1 MCECVCVCVYVS
13 RWRLSSMATH
23 VLEFNCVKRHWQGHV
38 AHHVVIVAQIAPTR
52 RCITASTYMYAYMYV
67 CMCMIR
73 GNWVHCICIAIGAKV
88 WANSHMC
95 VCVFG
100 KFLYELAHTNI
111 YKFVLTIFK
120 SMQYVLAQRDIFLT
134 HLYYILPVE
143 GVAYSHVIFHLITYF
158 WGTWIFDFNI

>member
-1 MCECVCVCVYVS
+1 MTQRNCFQAATSHVVRATRQKIIPTWFARTWTLSDPHSTKHKRFNLAVPYKCVCVYVS

-52 RCITASTYMYAYMYV
+52 RCITASTYMYAHMYV

-73 GNWVHCICIAIGAKV
+73 DNWVHCICIAIGAKV

-95 VCVFG
+95 VCVR
-100 KFLYELAHTNI
+100 KILIWTCT
-111 YKFVLTIFK
+111 YK
-120 SMQYVLAQRDIFLT
+120 
-134 HLYYILPVE
+134 HL
-143 GVAYSHVIFHLITYF
+143 
-158 WGTWIFDFNI
+158 